1 MRKKAVVF
9 KLAQGK
15 FRDTLEVSPG
25 VHTVR
30 FQIAWDDNVKAEEIT
45 GTFAPGETK
54 TLAADLGRLR
64 KDLDLV
70 WK

>member
-1 MRKKAVVF
+1 
-9 KLAQGK
+9 
-15 FRDTLEVSPG
+15 VSPG

-30 FQIAWDDNVKAEEIT
+30 FQIALGPQAWKAEEIT

-54 TLAADLGRLR
+54 TLAAGLAAPEG
-64 KDLDLV
+64 LDLE